1 MKMDEKYLKEL
12 LRGRRDQP
20 VRRSWRCP
28 DEMQLAAY
36 VDRKLEDAARES
48 VEAHVADC
56 DFCLNQVS
64 FLVQAADWTDPAGVP
79 TQVLLRARNLV
90 PRKSGSITTWGWRW
104 AAASAAAACLVLLF
118 AFIALRFRTQPAV
131 NAPSG
136 QLIAQQHQPDIAPVP
151 QTTPAIPRPVPTHSA
166 EKPTLEPVAPT
177 IRRGGQDLLPTV
189 IFPRNGAALRRSE
202 LDFRWQ
208 PLADTVFYD
217 IRVVTAEG
225 DLILESKTEDT
236 HLRIDDDVP
245 LQPGAK
251 YFVSVRAHLRQG
263 QTVKSAIVSF
273 RISEQ

>member
-1 MKMDEKYLKEL
+1 MDEQDLKEL
-12 LRGRRDQP
+12 LRGRRNQP
-20 VRRSWRCP
+20 FRRGWRCP

-36 VDRKLEDAARES
+36 VDHQLEGAARKS

-56 DFCLNQVS
+56 DFCLSQVS
-64 FLVQAADWTDPAGVP
+64 FLAQAADWTDSAEIP
-79 TQVLLRARNLV
+79 TAVLGRARNLV
-90 PRKSGSITTWGWRW
+90 QRKSGSMTTWGWRW
-104 AAASAAAACLVLLF
+104 AAASAAAACLVLLV
-118 AFIALRFRTQPAV
+118 AFVALRFRTQQAV

-136 QLIAQQHQPDIAPVP
+136 QLIAQQHQPDIVSVP
-151 QTTPAIPRPVPTHSA
+151 QTTPAIPRPVPTHST
-166 EKPTLEPVAPT
+166 EKLRSAEPVAPT

-189 IFPRNGAALRRSE
+189 VFPRNGATLRRSE

-225 DLILESKTEDT
+225 DLVLESKTEDT
-236 HLRIDDDVP
+236 HLRIADDIR

-263 QTVKSAIVSF
+263 KTVKFPIVSF
-273 RISEQ
+273 RISQ